1 MKKKLISAFFLL
13 TMLVTSAFAVD
24 LYVDGSQLTP
34 DVPPTIVSGRTLVPL
49 RSIFEALNADVQW
62 DQATRTATATKADT
76 TVQVT
81 LNQKTAYVNGAA
93 NTLDVPAQIIQNRTM
108 VPARFIAE
116 SLNARVLW
124 DNNVKTVYVISA
136 EHKPLVVEYLDV
148 GQADSILLSSDGE
161 YMLIDAGNNADGDD
175 VVSYLRSVGADELKY
190 AVGTHPHEDH
200 IGGMDDVINDLT
212 VDRVLLPNTTTNTQ
226 TYGDVLTAI
235 ESKNVPVTVP
245 QASDTYQLGDATIAV
260 VAAEQADEL
269 NNTSI
274 VLKATYKNTSFLFM
288 GDAEYSVEATL
299 LGSADLNSDVIK
311 IGHHGSSTSTG
322 AAFLAAVSPKAAVI
336 SVGAD
341 NSYDH
346 PAQETLDK
354 LAGIP
359 VWRTDKN
366 GTVIAMTGGSACK
379 LTSLGTNQSP
389 EVPSKSNT
397 SKPSTPSTATPTTPS
412 TPSTSKPST
421 PATPSTPS
429 TTKPSTSSGSSSGSS
444 ASSGNSGSSSNY
456 TGTVYITPTG
466 KRYHYLSSCA
476 GKNATPTTLSNAKSR
491 GLTPCNKCAK

>member
-49 RSIFEALNADVQW
+49 RSIFEALDADVQW

-93 NTLDVPAQIIQNRTM
+93 NVLDVPAQIIQNRTM

-212 VDRVLLPNTTTNTQ
+212 VDRVLLPNATTNTQ

-235 ESKNVPVTVP
+235 ENKNVPVTVP
-245 QASDTYQLGDATIAV
+245 QAGDTYQLGDATITV
-260 VAAEQADEL
+260 LAAEQADEL

-288 GDAEYSVEATL
+288 GDAETPVENDIL
-299 LGSADLNSDVIK
+299 SSGVNIQSDVLK
-311 IGHHGSSTSTG
+311 IGHHGSTTSTG
-322 AAFLAAVSPKAAVI
+322 ADFLSAVSPKAAVI
-336 SVGAD
+336 CVGAD
-341 NSYDH
+341 NSYGH
-346 PAQETLDK
+346 PAQATLDK
-354 LAGIP
+354 LAGVP

-366 GTVIAMTGGSACK
+366 GTVIAMTDGKTCK
-379 LTSLGTNQSP
+379 LTSLGANKAPAATTK
-389 EVPSKSNT
+389 PST
-397 SKPSTPSTATPTTPS
+397 TAPSTPSTPTNNGNTNS
-412 TPSTSKPST
+412 DNS
-421 PATPSTPS
+421 
-429 TTKPSTSSGSSSGSS
+429 
-444 ASSGNSGSSSNY
+444 NSGSSNSGSTVSGDHSDSDSNY

-476 GKNATPTTLSNAKSR
+476 GKNATSTTLENAKSR
-491 GLTPCNKCAK
+491 GLTPCSKCVK

>member
-212 VDRVLLPNTTTNTQ
+212 VDRVLLPNATTNTQ

-299 LGSADLNSDVIK
+299 LGSADLNSDV
-311 IGHHGSSTSTG
+311 
-322 AAFLAAVSPKAAVI
+322 
-336 SVGAD
+336 
-341 NSYDH
+341 Y
-346 PAQETLDK
+346 
-354 LAGIP
+354 
-359 VWRTDKN
+359 
-366 GTVIAMTGGSACK
+366 
-379 LTSLGTNQSP
+379 
-389 EVPSKSNT
+389 
-397 SKPSTPSTATPTTPS
+397 
-412 TPSTSKPST
+412 
-421 PATPSTPS
+421 
-429 TTKPSTSSGSSSGSS
+429 
-444 ASSGNSGSSSNY
+444 
-456 TGTVYITPTG
+456 
-466 KRYHYLSSCA
+466 
-476 GKNATPTTLSNAKSR
+476 
-491 GLTPCNKCAK
+491 

>member
-13 TMLVTSAFAVD
+13 AMLVSSAFAVD

-62 DQATRTATATKADT
+62 DQASRTATAVKDDT

-81 LNQKTAYVNGAA
+81 LNQNTAYINGTA
-93 NTLDVPAQIIQNRTM
+93 NTLDVPAQIISNRTM

-124 DNNVKTVYVISA
+124 DNNTKTVYVISA

-175 VVSYLRSVGADELKY
+175 VVNYLRSVGADKLKY
-190 AVGTHPHEDH
+190 AVGTHAHEDH

-212 VDRVLLPNTTTNTQ
+212 VDRVLLPDATTNTQ
-226 TYGDVLTAI
+226 TYSDVLTAI
-235 ESKNVPVTVP
+235 ENKSVPVTVP
-245 QASDTYQLGDATIAV
+245 QAGDTYQLGDATITV

-274 VLKATYKNTSFLFM
+274 VLRATYKNTSFLFM
-288 GDAEYSVEATL
+288 GDAETPVESDILAS
-299 LGSADLNSDVIK
+299 GANVKSDVIK
-311 IGHHGSSTSTG
+311 IGHHGSDTSSS
-322 AAFLAAVSPKAAVI
+322 AAFLSAVSPKAAVI
-336 SVGAD
+336 SVGTG

-346 PAQETLDK
+346 PAQTTLDK
-354 LAGIP
+354 LSGVP

-366 GTVIAMTGGSACK
+366 GTVIAMTDGTTCH
-379 LTSLGTNQSP
+379 LTSLGT
-389 EVPSKSNT
+389 SKAPTTT
-397 SKPSTPSTATPTTPS
+397 SKPSATTKPSTGTTTPS
-412 TPSTSKPST
+412 K
-421 PATPSTPS
+421 PSTPS
-429 TTKPSTSSGSSSGSS
+429 TTKPSTGGSTVD
-444 ASSGNSGSSSNY
+444 SSSNY
-456 TGTVYITPTG
+456 TGTVYVTPTG
-466 KRYHYLSSCA
+466 KRYHYLQSCG
-476 GKNATPTTLSNAKSR
+476 GKNATPTTHQNAKSR
-491 GLTPCNKCAK
+491 GLTPCQKCAK